1 MSRWIAVASLLL
13 ATAVP
18 PATNQPNFPAPMPL
32 AYYSFDGQ
40 SVSETS
46 VTDQSGNGTTLT
58 LENGAA
64 LRDSNCKFGQCMTPG
79 MASNGR
85 GLFTPSLDFGEYGGS
100 VSFWAM
106 IFTINDFD
114 RILIKTRSNM
124 SPTFQLSFH
133 NTNTG
138 ANETASSGEQFAL
151 WRYRLRAN
159 VTDPS
164 GTSSRDFIFNSASA
178 APFRGVW
185 HHVALHLGPTSAK
198 LYINGGV
205 PQRFFHSQ
213 PITYNPDTSL
223 PFVLGNNPSGL
234 GDRKLVGR
242 IDELRF
248 FRNDQPDQELS
259 QPFIMSSLIVDPG
272 TPAPTPMGAPPTPAT
287 TPAAT
292 TTTTPTTTT
301 TTIAPTTST
310 TTSTAPP
317 NTTPTPR
324 PTTTTTTTIPPTTR
338 PGPTPKPTTTQPTT
352 TTTTR
357 TPTDA
362 NTSDAGS
369 TSDEQLQ
376 STTSTVAATSADDAS
391 SSNST
396 TVAPVGSND
405 IVSDAGSGGLSDTLT
420 IAIAVTGA
428 VVVLL
433 AIVLALVLWRTRRAR
448 AQEQNS
454 FGSGGSGEG
463 GSVGAASTPAMASA
477 NVYGVVPPAPTGRD
491 GSASP
496 TPSPP
501 PSESNNYTSLR
512 PKAQATQND
521 MYLTLDA
528 VPTAYGVA
536 QFV

>member
-1 MSRWIAVASLLL
+1 
-13 ATAVP
+13 
-18 PATNQPNFPAPMPL
+18 
-32 AYYSFDGQ
+32 
-40 SVSETS
+40 
-46 VTDQSGNGTTLT
+46 
-58 LENGAA
+58 
-64 LRDSNCKFGQCMTPG
+64 MTPG

-324 PTTTTTTTIPPTTR
+324 PTTTTTTITTRLGPSPILVPTPPASTTRNAPESSANDSIARTLSTDSVQATEMIVGDIAQSTSTTDPTTQQGQSPDR
-338 PGPTPKPTTTQPTT
+338 DQGAPSGALIGGIVGGVIGLFCIVGAIVAAVVIGRRRQGS
-352 TTTTR
+352 
-357 TPTDA
+357 
-362 NTSDAGS
+362 SDALDNGS
-369 TSDEQLQ
+369 
-376 STTSTVAATSADDAS
+376 VNVPAATESHYDRIVSSHYSNTITNQSMSSHYDAL
-391 SSNST
+391 NST
-396 TVAPVGSND
+396 E
-405 IVSDAGSGGLSDTLT
+405 I
-420 IAIAVTGA
+420 
-428 VVVLL
+428 
-433 AIVLALVLWRTRRAR
+433 
-448 AQEQNS
+448 
-454 FGSGGSGEG
+454 
-463 GSVGAASTPAMASA
+463 
-477 NVYGVVPPAPTGRD
+477 
-491 GSASP
+491 
-496 TPSPP
+496 
-501 PSESNNYTSLR
+501 
-512 PKAQATQND
+512 
-521 MYLTLDA
+521 
-528 VPTAYGVA
+528 
-536 QFV
+536 

>member
-1 MSRWIAVASLLL
+1 MFVLLL

-18 PATNQPNFPAPMPL
+18 PALNQPAFPAPMPL

-46 VTDQSGNGTTLT
+46 VADQSGNGTTLA

-64 LRDSNCKFGQCMTPG
+64 LRDASNCKFGQCMTPG
-79 MASNGR
+79 TASNGR
-85 GLFTPSLDFGEYGGS
+85 GLFTSSLDFGEYGGS
-100 VSFWAM
+100 VSFWAL
-106 IFTINDFD
+106 IFNVNDFD
-114 RILIKTRSNM
+114 RILVKARSNM
-124 SPTFQLSFH
+124 SPTYQLSFF

-138 ANETASSGEQFAL
+138 ANETAANGEQFAL
-151 WRYRLRAN
+151 WRYHLRAN
-159 VTDPS
+159 VTDQS
-164 GTSSRDFIFNSASA
+164 GTSSRDFIFNTASV

-185 HHVALHLGPTSAK
+185 HHVALHLGPTTAK
-198 LYINGGV
+198 LYINGGI
-205 PQRFFHSQ
+205 PQRFMHSQ

-223 PFVLGNNPSGL
+223 PFVLGNNPNGL
-234 GDRKLVGR
+234 GDRKLFGR

-259 QPFIMSSLIVDPG
+259 QQFIMNSLIVDPG
-272 TPAPTPMGAPPTPAT
+272 TPAPTPMGAPPTPAP

-292 TTTTPTTTT
+292 TSTTTT
-301 TTIAPTTST
+301 TTTTTVAPTTST

-324 PTTTTTTTIPPTTR
+324 PTTTTTTTVPPTTR
-338 PGPTPKPTTTQPTT
+338 PGPTPKPTATQPTT

-369 TSDEQLQ
+369 TSDEQ

-433 AIVLALVLWRTRRAR
+433 AIVLVLVLWRTRRAR

-463 GSVGAASTPAMASA
+463 GSVGAASTPAVASA

-512 PKAQATQND
+512 PKAQATQKDD